1 MPKTDADRMPRPVSA
16 QRKVP
21 TYPTGRTASVIVV
34 NSSGVAKVTPA
45 YQQPADLGDMFSSMF
60 GAGR

>member
-21 TYPTGRTASVIVV
+21 TYPTGRGAFVIVV
-34 NSSGVAKVTPA
+34 NGLGMAKVTPA
-45 YQQPADLGDMFSSMF
+45 YKEPAGLGDMFSSMF